1 MTAHTFTLDAALQGH
16 LIERLCEKI
25 IPNYIFP
32 DVAQEIATTLQSHL
46 EQGTYAVLPSGEAF
60 CERVTADL
68 QSVSRDKHLKVVFSE
83 EAHDFQAESNLDYD
97 PVWLEEYR
105 QICLQH
111 SYGFAKVERFPGN
124 VGYLDVRAFEDA
136 WLAGDALSWAMNLLA
151 HTSAL
156 IIDLRSCS
164 GGDPAM
170 VALFYSY
177 FFGVEPVHLNDLYA
191 RPTNSTQQYW
201 TQSYVSGKRYLEKPV
216 YVLTSHRTFSAA
228 EEFVYNLQNLKRA
241 IIVGEVTGGGAN
253 PRDTYQIHPHFA
265 LHLPT
270 MRAINPITKTNW
282 EGIGVQPDIEA
293 PQEEA
298 LKVAQREALTQ
309 ILESLG
315 ENPVEPLK
323 MIQEEAREALEELN

>member
-170 VALFYSY
+170 VALFCSY

-323 MIQEEAREALEELN
+323 MIQEEARKALEELN